1 MDIPEEESQ
10 ADIEMTSKK
19 LTDLVTQFEIFDRV
33 LTFNMSDEKVL
44 MKAKGDEGSMTAK
57 LSLEDDQ
64 LLDYCIEED
73 LELNVSF
80 SLA

>member
-1 MDIPEEESQ
+1 
-10 ADIEMTSKK
+10 
-19 LTDLVTQFEIFDRV
+19 
-33 LTFNMSDEKVL
+33 

-80 SLA
+80 SLAYVKKMTGFSRLSTK